1 LNQTLITQ
9 AEVIVNATL
18 QVIAKVETGQL
29 QNHLITYDDL
39 IFLYS
44 VVGIFA
50 SQKKLDYEYRRGL
63 VT

>member
-1 LNQTLITQ
+1 
-9 AEVIVNATL
+9 VNATL